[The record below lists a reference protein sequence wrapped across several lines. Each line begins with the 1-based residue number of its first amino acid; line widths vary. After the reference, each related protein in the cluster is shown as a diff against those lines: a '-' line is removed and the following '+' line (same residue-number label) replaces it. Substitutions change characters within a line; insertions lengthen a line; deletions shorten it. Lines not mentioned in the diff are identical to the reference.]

1 MLLIQLVVFVRSGLV
16 VVTHAN
22 YTSSKDEINR
32 ETCAKMRLIFFFFHL
47 TIFFAMLFWTYT
59 LLKRREVR
67 IEEMNWQSAYIN
79 LVIISIVTCDRPAA
93 DSSEKK
99 FLLVIDVSTAWTRLQ
114 SQVKE
119 LVCQSMVLK
128 VCSAETDWSV

>member
-1 MLLIQLVVFVRSGLV
+1 
-16 VVTHAN
+16 
-22 YTSSKDEINR
+22 
-32 ETCAKMRLIFFFFHL
+32 
-47 TIFFAMLFWTYT
+47 MLFWTYT
-59 LLKRREVR
+59 LLRRREVR